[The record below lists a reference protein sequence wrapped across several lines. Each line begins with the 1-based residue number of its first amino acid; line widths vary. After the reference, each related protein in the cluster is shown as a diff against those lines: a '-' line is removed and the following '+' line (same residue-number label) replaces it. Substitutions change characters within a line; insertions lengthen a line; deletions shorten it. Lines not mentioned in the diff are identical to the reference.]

1 MHLPATRGRL
11 RVYLGVA
18 SGAGATCALLSE
30 GHRRAEQGADVVV
43 AGVQTSGRPTRKALP
58 LAEWQIP
65 RPFGTKIFIS

>member
-18 SGAGATCALLSE
+18 PGAGQALIRRN
-30 GHRRAEQGADVVV
+30 RRAYHHHPAKL
-43 AGVQTSGRPTRKALP
+43 SP